1 MQIASSTYPAMR
13 AWFAHVAPRLFPNV
27 SVEADPVLALD
38 RIEAISMANARKG
51 LSMAIG
57 DIVEMT
63 DNWPNGEIA
72 SLDAELTTA
81 SLPTLSA
88 IRIQFSKSIRSIVR
102 RGSIKNDEEYY
113 LIRNAAE
120 MDPER
125 GEELFGLLEKWEGS
139 ALT

>member
-1 MQIASSTYPAMR
+1 
-13 AWFAHVAPRLFPNV
+13 
-27 SVEADPVLALD
+27 
-38 RIEAISMANARKG
+38 
-51 LSMAIG
+51 MAIG